1 MTGTRN
7 LVVERLST
15 FNITTHIKN
24 VVTELLND
32 DHLRFSLT
40 TIINVVS
47 ELYLIKKVLGTFD
60 RVVKEY

>member
-7 LVVERLST
+7 LVAERLST
-15 FNITTHIKN
+15 FKITTHIKN

-40 TIINVVS
+40 IINVVS
-47 ELYLIKKVLGTFD
+47 ELYLIKKVLGAFD